1 MNTAFI
7 KEVGPLRWAYRTA
20 IRQFHKRILGRDQR
34 MRLPTGEIITLPIS
48 DHSATE
54 TFITNANID
63 WGTEALLFS
72 LLQRRG
78 AFIDVG
84 AHIGYYSLYMLP
96 YVTAVYAFEPDP
108 RVRVFLEKN
117 LAGKPN
123 AEVLPL
129 AVSSAP
135 GKARFTLEGNTDV
148 SHLSK
153 GNTQAAN
160 QIEVDVT
167 TLDAFAASRNLTVEA
182 IKIDAEGCD
191 TEILRGALTLLAQQ
205 RPLVV
210 TEASP
215 DAALFALATQIGYRV
230 FAFIRHPSTRRRSFA
245 ELLPN
250 VPVAGETKMLFL
262 VPQER
267 TSELA
272 TNAVHLLGL
281 CCEWK
286 SP

>member
-7 KEVGPLRWAYRTA
+7 KEVGPLRWVCRTF
-20 IRQFHKRILGRDQR
+20 IRQFHKRILCRDQQ
-34 MRLPTGEIITLPIS
+34 MRLPTGELITLPIA

-54 TFITNANID
+54 TYITNANID
-63 WGTEALLFS
+63 WGTEELLAS
-72 LLQRRG
+72 LLQRKG
-78 AFIDVG
+78 AFLDVG

-96 YVTAVYAFEPDP
+96 RVTAVYAFEPDP
-108 RVRVFLEKN
+108 RVRVSLEKN

-129 AVSSAP
+129 AVSSTP

-148 SHLSK
+148 SHLSRD
-153 GNTQAAN
+153 QDASAN

-167 TLDAFAASRNLTVEA
+167 TLDAFVASRNLVVEA
-182 IKIDAEGCD
+182 IKFDAEGFD
-191 TEILRGALTLLAQQ
+191 TEILHGALNLLTQQ

-215 DAALFALATQIGYRV
+215 DATLFAVTAQLSYRV
-230 FAFIRHPSTRRRSFA
+230 FAFLRHPSTRHRSFA
-245 ELLPN
+245 ELLPHT
-250 VPVAGETKMLFL
+250 PIPGETKMLFL

-267 TSELA
+267 TAELA
-272 TNAVHLLGL
+272 AKASGFF
-281 CCEWK
+281 CISCQ
-286 SP
+286 

>member
-7 KEVGPLRWAYRTA
+7 KEVGPLRWAYRTFL
-20 IRQFHKRILGRDQR
+20 RQFYKRVLRHDHQ
-34 MRLPTGEIITLPIS
+34 MRLPTGELITLPIS

-63 WGTEALLFS
+63 WGTEELLAS
-72 LLQRRG
+72 LLQRKG
-78 AFIDVG
+78 AFLDVG

-96 YVTAVYAFEPDP
+96 RVTAVYAFEPDP

-117 LAGKPN
+117 LSGKPN
-123 AEVLPL
+123 AEVLPI
-129 AVSSAP
+129 AVSFAP

-153 GNTQAAN
+153 DNEQSSN

-167 TLDAFAASRNLTVEA
+167 TLDAFVASRNLAVEA
-182 IKIDAEGCD
+182 IKIDAEGFD
-191 TEILRGALTLLAQQ
+191 TEILQGSLSLLTQQ

-215 DAALFALATQIGYRV
+215 DDVLFALTAQVKYRV
-230 FAFIRHPSTRRRSFA
+230 FAFIRHPVTRHRSFV
-245 ELLPN
+245 ELLEKAAIP
-250 VPVAGETKMLFL
+250 GETKMLFL

-272 TNAVHLLGL
+272 GKASRFI
-281 CCEWK
+281 CISCQ
-286 SP
+286 

>member
-160 QIEVDVT
+160 QIEVEVT
-167 TLDAFAASRNLTVEA
+167 TLDAFVASRNLTVEA
-182 IKIDAEGCD
+182 IKIDAEAFD
-191 TEILRGALTLLAQQ
+191 TEILQGALTLLAQQ
-205 RPLVV
+205 RPVVV

-215 DAALFALATQIGYRV
+215 DAALFALTAQIAYRV
-230 FAFIRHPSTRRRSFA
+230 FAFIRHPQTRHRSFA
-245 ELLPN
+245 ELLPDTAT
-250 VPVAGETKMLFL
+250 PGETKMLFL

-267 TSELA
+267 TAELA
-272 TNAVHLLGL
+272 GKASRFI
-281 CCEWK
+281 CISCQ
-286 SP
+286 

>member
-63 WGTEALLFS
+63 WGAEKLLCS

-78 AFIDVG
+78 AFLDVG

-96 YVTAVYAFEPDP
+96 HVTAVYAFEPDP

-117 LAGKPN
+117 LHGKPN
-123 AEVLPL
+123 AEVLPF
-129 AVSSAP
+129 AVSSVP
-135 GKARFTLEGNTDV
+135 GKARFTLEANADV
-148 SHLSK
+148 SHLAKDNEVS
-153 GNTQAAN
+153 TN
-160 QIEVDVT
+160 QINVDVT
-167 TLDAFAASRNLTVEA
+167 TLDAFAASRNLLVEA
-182 IKIDAEGCD
+182 IKIDAEGFD
-191 TEILRGALTLLAQQ
+191 TEILTGALTLLAQQ
-205 RPLVV
+205 RPLVI

-215 DAALFALATQIGYRV
+215 DSTLFALLSPIAYRV
-230 FAFIRHPSTRRRSFA
+230 FAFLRQPATRKRSFA
-245 ELLPN
+245 ELLSH
-250 VPVAGETKMLFL
+250 VAITGETKMLFL
-262 VPQER
+262 IPQER
-267 TSELA
+267 AAELA
-272 TNAVHLLGL
+272 AKAASQLDPSHQ
-281 CCEWK
+281 
-286 SP
+286 

>member
-20 IRQFHKRILGRDQR
+20 IRQFHKRILRRNQQ

-78 AFIDVG
+78 AFLDIG

-96 YVTAVYAFEPDP
+96 NVTAVYAFEPDP
-108 RVRVFLEKN
+108 RVRVSLEKN

-129 AVSSAP
+129 AVSSTP

-148 SHLSK
+148 SHLSRD
-153 GNTQAAN
+153 QDASAN

-167 TLDAFAASRNLTVEA
+167 TLDAFATSRNLTVEA
-182 IKIDAEGCD
+182 IKIDAEGFD
-191 TEILRGALTLLAQQ
+191 TEILQGALTLLAQQ
-205 RPLVV
+205 RPIVV

-215 DAALFALATQIGYRV
+215 DASLFALATQIGYRV
-230 FAFIRHPSTRRRSFA
+230 FAFVRHPSTRHRSFA
-245 ELLPN
+245 ELLPS
-250 VPVAGETKMLFL
+250 VSIPGETKMLFL
-262 VPQER
+262 VPRER
-267 TSELA
+267 TAELA
-272 TNAVHLLGL
+272 GKASRFI
-281 CCEWK
+281 CISCQ
-286 SP
+286 

>member
-7 KEVGPLRWAYRTA
+7 KEVGPLRWAYRTLL
-20 IRQFHKRILGRDQR
+20 RQFFKRILRRDHQ
-34 MRLPTGEIITLPIS
+34 MRLPTGELITLPIS

-63 WGTEALLFS
+63 WGTEELLAS
-72 LLQRRG
+72 LLQHKG
-78 AFIDVG
+78 VFLDVG

-96 YVTAVYAFEPDP
+96 RVTAVYAFEPDP

-117 LAGKPN
+117 LSGKPN
-123 AEVLPL
+123 AEVLPI

-153 GNTQAAN
+153 GDEESAN

-167 TLDAFAASRNLTVEA
+167 TLDAFAASHNLVVEA
-182 IKIDAEGCD
+182 IKIDAEGFD
-191 TEILRGALTLLAQQ
+191 TEILQGGLTLLTQQ

-215 DAALFALATQIGYRV
+215 DDTLFALTAQVKYRV
-230 FAFIRHPSTRRRSFA
+230 FAFIRHPHTRKRSFA

-250 VPVAGETKMLFL
+250 AAVPGQTKMLFL
-262 VPQER
+262 VSQER
-267 TSELA
+267 TAEFA
-272 TNAVHLLGL
+272 NKAAGIFCVF
-281 CCEWK
+281 CQ
-286 SP
+286 